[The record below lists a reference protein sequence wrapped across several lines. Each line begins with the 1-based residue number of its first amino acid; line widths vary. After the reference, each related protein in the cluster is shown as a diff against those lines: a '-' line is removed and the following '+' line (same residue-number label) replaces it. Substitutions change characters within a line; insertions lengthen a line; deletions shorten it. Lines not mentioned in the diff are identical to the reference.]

1 MAPTASPVSG
11 SIGGS
16 FAVASQPAKRRLIIA
31 IDGLEKAGKTNFALT
46 APGPIA
52 YQNLDIGTEGVMEK
66 FQTTK
71 VIHRADYQ
79 AKVNKSD
86 DQAEVIKKVAPVL
99 QQYLDDYTEVMLP
112 AMVTGKVRTGV
123 IDTGSDLWKMFRQG
137 RLGKLTQVMP
147 HHYVSVNA
155 EFSTLIKSVY
165 NTPGNLIILHQLKS
179 EWKDNPATGKGNKTG
194 QFERDGFA
202 GMGFLVQVNATAWR
216 DQVTGEFHL
225 TVRDCRQNPTVMGL
239 DLVGEMASFP
249 WLGVNVYPDT
259 VLEDWQ

>member
-1 MAPTASPVSG
+1 MAQAVPAPG

-16 FAVASQPAKRRLIIA
+16 FHVAADPPKHRLIIA
-31 IDGLEKAGKTNFALT
+31 LDGMEKAGKTNFSLT

-66 FQTTK
+66 FQTQK

-86 DQAEVIKKVAPVL
+86 NQDQVVAKVAPVL
-99 QQYLDDYTEVMLP
+99 EKFLTDYSDVMLP
-112 AMVTGKVRTGV
+112 AMVKGTVRTGV

-155 EFSTLIKSVY
+155 EFGAMVKAVY
-165 NTPGNLIILHQLKS
+165 NTPGNLILLHQLKA
-179 EWKDNPATGKGNKTG
+179 EWKDNAAGKGNKTG
-194 QFERDGFA
+194 VYERDGFA
-202 GMGFLVQVNATAWR
+202 GMAYLVQVNATAWR
-216 DQVTGEFHL
+216 DQVTGEFHI
-225 TVRDCRQNPTVMGL
+225 TVRDCRQNPECAGL
-239 DLVGEMASFP
+239 DLVGDMATFQ
-249 WLGVNVYPDT
+249 WLGVNVYPQT
-259 VLEDWQ
+259 VLEDWA